1 LIKASKF
8 SVHSALVSKLSPDTS
23 ARYSPSHA
31 NLASLAKKSI
41 TEAASAASKYSF
53 TYNGKPV
60 PDEQNVEYY
69 WGIEDFKVNS
79 VKHDAYNGY
88 LSKGWRCLNE
98 FEKEIIDDEDEDN
111 YVINWKPATNTHWVE
126 YQTPMSYQTRYKL
139 AIVYN
144 NIVQTKTITIK
155 NIDGVDQI
163 KI

>member
-1 LIKASKF
+1 LELNAANVYDLDEQKGLNIYIATPYGNFF
-8 SVHSALVSKLSPDTS
+8 SNQSIVGE
-23 ARYSPSHA
+23 
-31 NLASLAKKSI
+31 KKSI
-41 TEAASAASKYSF
+41 VATVR
-53 TYNGKPV
+53 YNGKPV

-79 VKHDAYNGY
+79 VKHDAYNSY

-126 YQTPMSYQTRYKL
+126 YQTPMPYQTRYKL